1 MNNLRLQYMKNKR
14 LALAIKR
21 AKALKDVP
29 FDGAVYA
36 GKMPVQFKIAKAR
49 ALAIQGMQMQGDL

>member
-1 MNNLRLQYMKNKR
+1 MKNLKLMKNKR

-21 AKALKDVP
+21 AEALKDVP
-29 FDGAVYA
+29 FDGAVYT

-49 ALAIQGMQMQGDL
+49 ALAIQGMQVQGGAK